1 MSIQEIGPQAGCRFL
16 SDQEVAARV
25 LAHMQG
31 CTTDLGE
38 TVWREPVAAYRSP
51 ERFRE
56 EQVRVLRRWPVAFC
70 PSASLPRAGSYVA
83 REAAGTPLLVV
94 RGQDGVARAFRNAC
108 RHRGTRLVDGEGC
121 KPSFVCPYHAW
132 TYRLD
137 GGLHHVPH
145 AHGFPGLDLGKSG
158 LREVRCEERHG
169 LVFITQDDGAP
180 GAESALAGLPEL
192 LGPEQRL
199 LGVNQIDFEVNWKV
213 YLESFLEGYHIR
225 STHPKSFYPY
235 GFDNLTVV
243 EHCGPNNRVTFPF
256 RRIEKLAEVPPEQR
270 RVEGLLTYVYH
281 LFPNV
286 LVTVLSRHT
295 NLVVLDPLA
304 VDRTRLITYAL
315 TNRGAAQEV
324 DEESAKRDREF
335 VNQTG
340 ASEDLAVV
348 VAIQRGLASGAN
360 EYFTFGRFEAAISH
374 FHATLAGVLA
384 SAPRGG

>member
-1 MSIQEIGPQAGCRFL
+1 MSIQESGPRTSDRFL
-16 SDQEVAARV
+16 SDLEVAARV
-25 LAHMQG
+25 LAHMRDK
-31 CTTDLGE
+31 TTDLGE
-38 TVWREPVAAYRSP
+38 AVWREPVAGYRSP

-56 EQVRVLRRWPVAFC
+56 EREQALRRWPVAFC
-70 PSASLPRAGSYVA
+70 PSAALPEAGSYVA

-94 RGQDGVARAFRNAC
+94 RGRDGVARAFRNAC
-108 RHRGTRLVDGEGC
+108 RHRGTQLVAGEGC
-121 KPSFVCPYHAW
+121 KPSFVCPYHGW

-169 LVFITQDDGAP
+169 LVFITQEDPAP
-180 GAESALAGLPEL
+180 GAESAFAGLPEL
-192 LGPEQRL
+192 LGEGQRL
-199 LGVNQIDFEVNWKV
+199 LGSNQIEFDVNWKV
-213 YLESFLEGYHIR
+213 YLEGFLEGYHIR

-243 EHCGPNNRVTFPF
+243 EHVGPNGRVTFPF

-315 TNRGAAQEV
+315 TNRGAAEAG
-324 DEESAKRDREF
+324 DAESAKRDREF

-340 ASEDLAVV
+340 AGEDLAVV
-348 VAIQRGLASGAN
+348 LAIQRSLASGAN

-384 SAPRGG
+384 AA